1 MRLFVSC
8 VPFDDGRSGIS
19 VYIRNVIRELAAQGH
34 DLTLLVES
42 GMSHHFNG
50 FSCVSDSCCIYYVK
64 IDSIYYN
71 FSFYYISCC
80 SSNIS
85 NNRFFFF

>member
-50 FSCVSDSCCIYYVK
+50 FKTIEMPSFTRRAVFSMLYHVS
-64 IDSIYYN
+64 
-71 FSFYYISCC
+71 
-80 SSNIS
+80 
-85 NNRFFFF
+85 FF